1 MNKKYFIASVFSG
14 ILAFISVIHVT
25 FISTWFCFVPL
36 LLLLINSNKKN
47 AFHAGIIFGVCIAIP
62 SFYWMIPGAQR
73 FTGSSML
80 YGVIVFL
87 FSMVLLA
94 LYFGLINHLFV
105 LLRSKKDTRY
115 SFIKDAV
122 LIAAIYAAGEALL
135 MNITT
140 GMPWFGFHSGNGLLE
155 NMYTI
160 QPASVFGMHILSF
173 TVILVNYCIASAI
186 AGKKWMH
193 LSLPAVFIIPYI
205 GCGYL
210 LLHNA
215 DKENND
221 NKPVKIAILNE
232 NIKPEIKWDDNNGN
246 KLVASLLR
254 LDSIAAA
261 QHPDII
267 LWSESAVPWTY
278 RPNDDIVKELLR
290 ISASTKPTHLLG
302 INTDYENNKV
312 YNSVYSIAPNGAVE
326 GRYDK
331 RYLLSFI
338 ESSFAG
344 FSFPFFSSSGFMV
357 QKGES
362 SDPLPT
368 AYGNAGVMI
377 CNESTLP
384 QSATSMVHRGADFLV
399 NLSNDGWFSD
409 TYLVDLHFWNV
420 KLRAVETRRDIAFNS
435 NNGYTGLVN
444 ASGEVILKEKSD
456 EPFVK
461 MISVN
466 KHDVFSL
473 AAEYP
478 FLFVYLCV
486 LYITVIYILNL
497 VKAKKEK
504 LPQPAAKHYTKHK

>member
-1 MNKKYFIASVFSG
+1 MI
-14 ILAFISVIHVT
+14 IS
-25 FISTWFCFVPL
+25 
-36 LLLLINSNKKN
+36 
-47 AFHAGIIFGVCIAIP
+47 
-62 SFYWMIPGAQR
+62 
-73 FTGSSML
+73 
-80 YGVIVFL
+80 
-87 FSMVLLA
+87 
-94 LYFGLINHLFV
+94 
-105 LLRSKKDTRY
+105 
-115 SFIKDAV
+115 
-122 LIAAIYAAGEALL
+122 
-135 MNITT
+135 
-140 GMPWFGFHSGNGLLE
+140 
-155 NMYTI
+155 
-160 QPASVFGMHILSF
+160 
-173 TVILVNYCIASAI
+173 
-186 AGKKWMH
+186 
-193 LSLPAVFIIPYI
+193 
-205 GCGYL
+205 
-210 LLHNA
+210 
-215 DKENND
+215 
-221 NKPVKIAILNE
+221 PVKIAILNE
-232 NIKPEIKWDDNNGN
+232 NIKPEIKWDDKNGN

-278 RPNDDIVKELLR
+278 RPNDDLVKELLR
-290 ISASTKPTHLLG
+290 ISASSKPTHLLG

-344 FSFPFFSSSGFMV
+344 FSFPFFSSGGFMV
-357 QKGES
+357 QQGES
-362 SDPLPT
+362 NDPLPT

-384 QSATSMVHRGADFLV
+384 QSASSMVQRGADFLV

-409 TYLVDLHFWNV
+409 TYLTDLHFWNV

-461 MISVN
+461 MVSVN
-466 KHDVFSL
+466 KHDNFSL

-478 FLFVYLCV
+478 FLFVYLCG
-486 LYITVIYILNL
+486 LYIAIIYILNI
-497 VKAKKEK
+497 VNTKKAK
-504 LPQPAAKHYTKHK
+504 LPQPAAQHSKKHK